1 MHMVSLH
8 FRLALLMQWHASS
21 KQTVGVEVVAQLQ
34 TCRLLWLKSGEEA
47 FVTLYPLLYTGIT

>member
-1 MHMVSLH
+1 
-8 FRLALLMQWHASS
+8 MQWHASS